1 MKKQEMN
8 ILKVAINGLAL
19 VAVLNL
25 TACSDNTEATTDE
38 VATTEM
44 VETDPGMSD
53 NNFTNWDSNQDG
65 YLDEDEY
72 SGGFFKNL
80 DGNTDGKVDETEW
93 NNGLTNSGV
102 TGQSWA
108 DWDLDRDGFLNDGEY
123 RDGYSKGSWSRAW
136 DTDKDNRLS
145 QDEYNQ
151 GRAMRPNGN

>member
-1 MKKQEMN
+1 MKKQEKN
-8 ILKVAINGLAL
+8 IMKVALNGLAL

-25 TACSDNTEATTDE
+25 TACSDNEATTDE
-38 VATTEM
+38 VTTTEM
-44 VETDPGMSD
+44 VEADPSISD
-53 NNFTNWDSNQDG
+53 NDFTNWDSNQDG

-93 NNGLTNSGV
+93 NDGLTNSNV

-108 DWDLDRDGFLNDGEY
+108 DWDIDRDGFLNDGEY

-145 QDEYNQ
+145 QDEYNT
-151 GRAMRPNGN
+151 GRAMRPDGN